1 MRRNKSSCLSL
12 CEGRTWFI
20 WYLHMTRITQIF
32 KIGTLSIAWFIGVE
46 LFGLQ
51 FAISAFL
58 LTMFLSIIDTMIGLY
73 IARTKQIVSS
83 RIWADG
89 LFKKVVRLFLI
100 AGAILF
106 MGNMSYVVQNHT
118 VTAFMSIW
126 VMFLIA
132 FRIIFEVVSLVENIA
147 IISSTEEKKSLDWI
161 DKTLLKIVWIGQ
173 SQIEE
178 KIKRYTPQ

>member
-1 MRRNKSSCLSL
+1 M
-12 CEGRTWFI
+12 WFI
-20 WYLHMTRITQIF
+20 WYNTMTRITQIF
-32 KIGTLSIAWFIGVE
+32 KIGTLSVAWFIGVE
-46 LFGLQ
+46 LFWLQ
-51 FAISAFL
+51 FAISAFVL
-58 LTMFLSIIDTMIGLY
+58 VMFLSIIDTMIGLY

-147 IISSTEEKKSLDWI
+147 IISSTEEKKSLEWTANI
-161 DKTLLKIVWIGQ
+161 LLKIVWIGQ

-178 KIKRYTPQ
+178 KIKRYTP